1 MTNSR
6 SEIHQLPVNNQLI
19 SYNQHARFNLN
30 LIKRLFQE
38 AVKSYQE
45 ADNQI
50 ILASKS
56 NKLHIQSLTIYE
68 ITIVL
73 KA

>member
-56 NKLHIQSLTIYE
+56 NKLHNQSLTSYE

>member
-56 NKLHIQSLTIYE
+56 NKLHIQSLTSYE